1 MSSSGTT
8 TQQKAYTNI
17 DSSIN
22 KTKAKLVALSDPFDY
37 KANKEDNYS
46 PHKVVAKMLVRK
58 ERKIPGSVFKPH
70 SEQINL
76 LQSVSL
82 GQPQPLARV
91 FFPYPAYCFMDLG
104 SPNKTSNALTCNG
117 SKVVNNN
124 STNKESTSSAMI

>member
-1 MSSSGTT
+1 MMSSSGNTT
-8 TQQKAYTNI
+8 GQKSYI
-17 DSSIN
+17 DASGDRGGIN

-82 GQPQPLARV
+82 G
-91 FFPYPAYCFMDLG
+91 
-104 SPNKTSNALTCNG
+104 
-117 SKVVNNN
+117 
-124 STNKESTSSAMI
+124 